1 MKIDHHIT
9 DEIMETDELNNNNV
23 SGVDVP
29 LPKGT
34 ILTYRYKVREIEI
47 KDTYEVIKEL
57 STGGFGR
64 TYLCRRLGA
73 DNGISVVIKEFCP
86 HPQEITRKS
95 DLELVINY
103 EKNKTAFEDFK
114 KEPKRINTLKNEAGK
129 RNPQYPQKEWEKL
142 NLVIPQ
148 TEVFTDHHNFYY
160 VMEYV
165 DGCTL
170 EDLIHSG
177 KKFPEDV
184 VAGWFIQIC
193 RAIVYLHSL
202 TPPIVYRDFKPSNI
216 MLDRN
221 GTIRIIDLGIAQEY
235 RTPRIGRQA
244 NALTR
249 GYAAPEQYNSRYSLD
264 VRTDLYA
271 VAVTIHYLLTGKD
284 PNQPPYHFRPV
295 RKLNPRVSLAM
306 ESIVKRCLQ
315 PNPDKRY
322 PTAAL
327 LLEDLTHRDRL
338 EQQLLT
344 RRRWRAILIA
354 VLTALA
360 LVGAALAFTISRTAR
375 EAEITAYYEYLDQA
389 DAASSMEKSLALLQ
403 QAVESDP
410 DNPDAYLAI
419 AALYLRQGLREE
431 SARYL
436 QEEILPRFPDIYQNE
451 AFLELV
457 GELDT
462 AD

>member
-1 MKIDHHIT
+1 MLAPNSIFEQTLKVLRPIGQGG
-9 DEIMETDELNNNNV
+9 M
-23 SGVDVP
+23 
-29 LPKGT
+29 GT
-34 ILTYRYKVREIEI
+34 VYLAQ
-47 KDTYEVIKEL
+47 DLADGSLWAIKE
-57 STGGFGR
+57 
-64 TYLCRRLGA
+64 
-73 DNGISVVIKEFCP
+73 
-86 HPQEITRKS
+86 QEITAANR
-95 DLELVINY
+95 DLVTSEADILSRLSHP
-103 EKNKTAFEDFK
+103 AFPGF
-114 KEPKRINTLKNEAGK
+114 RF
-129 RNPQYPQKEWEKL
+129 QKQ
-142 NLVIPQ
+142 VGQ
-148 TEVFTDHHNFYY
+148 TIYL

-235 RTPRIGRQA
+235 RTPRIGRQV